1 MKNTILEIR
10 RKNSRRLIVSLTFT
24 GQGSRE
30 SANAA
35 AEAAL
40 RANPDSVECDIFAA

>member
-10 RKNSRRLIVSLTFT
+10 RKGSRRLIARLIFT
-24 GQGSRE
+24 GHSSRQ

-40 RANPDSVECDIFAA
+40 RAKPDYLECDIFAA

>member
-1 MKNTILEIR
+1 MKSTILEIR
-10 RKNSRRLIVSLTFT
+10 RKGSRALIARLIFTGHSSRR
-24 GQGSRE
+24 

-40 RANPDSVECDIFAA
+40 RANPDAVECDIFAA